1 MRQTDFWERMNT
13 VFGQAY
19 ASSVATDQVI
29 SQLGDRT
36 IKAALADGVDVH
48 TVWRAVCSQYADRV
62 PARLR

>member
-48 TVWRAVCSQYADRV
+48 TVWRAVCAQYADRV